1 MRFAQTL
8 QGSIRSPA
16 FEYFFLGLAERS
28 GTHVREFSQAVG
40 RGKARTN
47 IVDEDTV
54 LAELIRETLDQ
65 SDNRGTHG
73 IRIDKVGHRLL
84 GGNGRDGDD
93 ASPVFLLH
101 VRDNLVRE
109 VNGAHEVHFD
119 GALPLVN
126 GGGEK
131 ALGGRAS
138 SIGHAD
144 IRAAEF
150 LNHRIDEIAD
160 SARVSDIERLGE
172 HFRLV
177 LAANLFGDGV
187 ERFPVPRAD
196 GQMAT
201 FGGEGLGGGTSD
213 PLAGCGNDGDAV
225 PESGFHS
232 RVIIMDNMGAARY
245 IWIHDSLRPA
255 SEGVVPFVSAA
266 VQYGFSVFEGI
277 RCYSTDRGP
286 AVFRM
291 DEHVERLM
299 DSAHIVGFRDLPV
312 TAELVK
318 TAINQTIAAN
328 EFSACYIRPMI
339 YLDGAMSLTVEAGE
353 PRFVVAVW
361 EWKTFLGAEAKERGI
376 RANIASFTRLHPNIM
391 MTKAKV
397 SGNYV
402 SSILAKTESQRA
414 GFDEAIMLGPDG
426 YVAECTGENLF
437 LVRNKIIYT
446 TPRAGILEGITRDS
460 LITLARDLGYSV
472 VEEPISRDQ
481 LYIADEVFVCGTAAE
496 VVGLRE
502 IDFRVIGDGKAGP
515 VTRALQQEF
524 DKLVSGRHTR
534 SAQWLAPVPALNAAA
549 VRS

>member
-1 MRFAQTL
+1 M
-8 QGSIRSPA
+8 G
-16 FEYFFLGLAERS
+16 EFL
-28 GTHVREFSQAVG
+28 QAV
-40 RGKARTN
+40 RGGKSRTD
-47 IVDEDTV
+47 IIDKDTV
-54 LAELIRETLDQ
+54 FAELIGETLDK
-65 SDNRGTHG
+65 SNNRGTHG
-73 IRIDKVGHRLL
+73 IRINKVSHRLL
-84 GGNGRDGDD
+84 GSDGRDGDD

-109 VNGAHEVHFD
+109 VDGAHEVHVH

-126 GGGEK
+126 GGREK

-138 SIGHAD
+138 GIGHTD
-144 IRAAEF
+144 ICAAEF
-150 LNHRIDEIAD
+150 LNHGIDEIANG
-160 SARVSDIERLGE
+160 ARIGDIERLGE
-172 HFRLV
+172 QFRFV

-187 ERFPVPRAD
+187 ERFPVARAHS
-196 GQMAT
+196 QTAP
-201 FGGEGLGGGTSD
+201 FGGKGLGSGSPD
-213 PLAGCGNDGDAV
+213 PLAGRGNDGDTV
-225 PESGFHS
+225 SESGFHS

-277 RCYSTDRGP
+277 RCYSTDLGP
-286 AVFRM
+286 AVFRLN
-291 DEHVERLM
+291 EHVERLL

-328 EFSACYIRPMI
+328 EFSSCYIRPMI

-446 TPRAGILEGITRDS
+446 TPRAGILEGITRDT

-496 VVGLRE
+496 VIGLRE

-524 DKLVSGRHTR
+524 DKLVSGRHAR
-534 SAQWLAPVPALNAAA
+534 SAEWLAPVPALNAAG